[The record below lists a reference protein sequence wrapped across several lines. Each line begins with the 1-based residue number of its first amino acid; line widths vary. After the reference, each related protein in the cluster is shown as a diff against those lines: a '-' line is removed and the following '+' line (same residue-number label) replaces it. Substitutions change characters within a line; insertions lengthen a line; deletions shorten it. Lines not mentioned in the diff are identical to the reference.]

1 MHPRRE
7 NAPERRTGGRT
18 MDPVISELLRQCGT
32 VEDFAAQIDGL
43 AARLLEVASGAPEPP
58 RPREQCVL
66 AGLRLRAVI
75 PALLAMFGVRG

>member
-1 MHPRRE
+1 
-7 NAPERRTGGRT
+7 
-18 MDPVISELLRQCGT
+18 MDPVISELLRECDSVQD
-32 VEDFAAQIDGL
+32 VVSRIDGL
-43 AARLLEVASGAPEPP
+43 AARLLEVVSGAPEPP

>member
-1 MHPRRE
+1 
-7 NAPERRTGGRT
+7 
-18 MDPVISELLRQCGT
+18 MDPVISELLRECDSVQD
-32 VEDFAAQIDGL
+32 VVSRIDGL

-75 PALLAMFGVRG
+75 PALLAAIGVRG

>member
-1 MHPRRE
+1 
-7 NAPERRTGGRT
+7 
-18 MDPVISELLRQCGT
+18 MDPVIAELLRQCDS
-32 VEDFAAQIDGL
+32 VQDVVSRIDGL